1 MTGNH
6 PQASRHDV
14 LVLGAGIIGVS
25 TALHLQQRGL
35 RVCLVDRAEPG
46 SPAAASYGNAGLIE
60 RASVVPYAFPRAPL
74 ALLRYA
80 FNQQPEVHYHWRAL
94 PGAARW
100 LLTYWMQSAPSP
112 LALAARD
119 MLPLIERSVDEH
131 EALVRAAGLE
141 GLVRD
146 GGWIDVYR
154 NPQAFAAAS
163 ADARR
168 LAEQHGLRMDVLDGA
183 ALAAREPS
191 LLQQANMAGG
201 IHWLDP
207 HTVASPGALVRG
219 YADLFRQRG
228 GLIAQA
234 DARSLRQDEQ
244 GWVLDTNPQLAAT
257 QVVVALGADAKA
269 LCAGLGYKVPLAVKR
284 GYHMHFRPSD
294 AAPAPLHPLCDS
306 QAGFVL
312 SSMQQGVRLTTGVEF
327 APDDTPPDPTQ
338 LRRAESI
345 ARRFWPLGEPVEQT
359 PWLGRRPCTPD
370 MRPVIGPAPRH
381 RGLWFNFG
389 HAHHGLTL
397 GPVSGRLLAELMT
410 GQPPLTDPAPYSVDR
425 FL

>member
-1 MTGNH
+1 MVGNAN
-6 PQASRHDV
+6 PARHDV

-35 RVCLVDRAEPG
+35 RVCLVDRQPPG

-80 FNQQPEVHYHWRAL
+80 LNRQPDVHYHLRAL
-94 PGAARW
+94 PGAAHW
-100 LLTYWMQSAPSP
+100 LWSYWRQSATAP
-112 LALAARD
+112 LAAAARD
-119 MLPLIERSVDEH
+119 MLPLIERSKVEH

-141 GLVRD
+141 GLVRH

-154 NPQAFAAAS
+154 DPGAFAAAS
-163 ADARR
+163 AEAARV
-168 LAEQHGLRMDVLDGA
+168 AQAHGLRVDVLDGA
-183 ALAAREPS
+183 GLAEREPA
-191 LLQQANMAGG
+191 LLPQARMAGG

-207 HTVASPGALVRG
+207 DTVAAPGKLVSG

-228 GLIAQA
+228 GVILQA
-234 DARSLRQDEQ
+234 DARALREDEQ
-244 GWVLDTNPQLAAT
+244 GWTLEGVPASAAN
-257 QVVVALGADAKA
+257 QAVIALGADAKA
-269 LCAGLGYKVPLAVKR
+269 LCAGLGYRLPMGVKR
-284 GYHMHFRPSD
+284 GYHMHFRPSSG
-294 AAPAPLHPLCDS
+294 APAPVHPLCDS

-312 SSMQQGVRLTTGVEF
+312 APMQQGVRLTTGVEF
-327 APDDTPPDPTQ
+327 APEGAPADPTQ
-338 LRRAESI
+338 LRRAEAI
-345 ARRFWPLGEPVEQT
+345 ARRFWPLGEPVEAE

-397 GPVSGRLLAELMT
+397 GPVSGRLLAEIMT
-410 GQPPLTDPAPYSVDR
+410 GETPFTDPAPYSARR
-425 FL
+425 FP